1 MLFIDLYSKKVYE
14 GTKEDIEAVLTPQ
27 GCSQWLNRVDL
38 KEVKPIKISKQ
49 YADTFRLLQEKEAEL
64 SEEFKAL
71 RELQNTLYKNLN
83 QN

>member
-14 GTKEDIEAVLTPQ
+14 GNKEDILAVLNPQ
-27 GCSQWLNRVDL
+27 GRPHWLDVDL

-49 YADTFRLLQEKEAEL
+49 YADTFRLLQEKEAEVRSDL
-64 SEEFKAL
+64 EAL

>member
-1 MLFIDLYSKKVYE
+1 MLFLDNYTRKVYE
-14 GTKEDIEAVLTPQ
+14 GTKEDIEAVLSPTGPQ
-27 GCSQWLNRVDL
+27 WHSLDL
-38 KEVKPIKISKQ
+38 KEIKPIKISKQ

-71 RELQNTLYKNLN
+71 RELQNTLYKNLE